1 MKVAIT
7 LNDVLREHYNKVVE
21 VIEQKRLDDEN
32 SGEVFE
38 LDDDGEIIP
47 TDLTKNVEGVTLDV
61 KTDNYRYSLLY
72 PFEDEKAYNDLIY
85 DSMAFTIYGRPVLS
99 YPEANRDLNKLY
111 SEIIKEHSCT
121 IVSQERSNSK
131 IATLNFLSVSKIMA
145 NNYKFLYDYSKIW
158 QLYDVVITANPF
170 ILKKK
175 NLKNENKLSVK
186 IITEY
191 NKDIKAD
198 YEFNNLSEV
207 LSMF

>member
-7 LNDVLREHYNKVVE
+7 LNDVLREHYDKVLE
-21 VIEQKRLDDEN
+21 VIEQKKFDDEN

-47 TDLTKNVEGVTLDV
+47 HDLTKNVKGVTLDQ
-61 KTDNYRYSLLY
+61 KIDNYRYSLLY
-72 PFEDEKAYNDLIY
+72 PFENETAYNDFIY
-85 DSMAFTIYGRPVLS
+85 DSMAFSIYGRPALT
-99 YPEANRDLNKLY
+99 YPNANFDLNKLY
-111 SEIIKEHSCT
+111 AEIIKEHSCT
-121 IVSQERSNSK
+121 IVSQERGNSK
-131 IATLNFLSVSKIMA
+131 IATLNFLSVTKIMA

-158 QLYDVVITANPF
+158 QLYDVVVTANPF
-170 ILKKK
+170 ILKRK
-175 NLKNENKLSVK
+175 NLDNENKLSVK
-186 IITEY
+186 IITDY